1 MKKLLAILLT
11 LLTIFTLVG
20 CGPKKIEEQPVEV
33 EPTPVVEPAESEI
46 VLGGWIDVEDGAI
59 TDELKD
65 LFNKALEGLLGG
77 NYEPVKL
84 LATQVVNGTNYKF
97 LANGTKATNP
107 ITVGTYNITINESTD
122 GTISLLDIEVVEEK
136 QEEQEKKD
144 PTKYSYWVVFYDQN
158 GVELQRT
165 IEPYGTVPSYKGQLP
180 GYFEKWVNKKT
191 KEDIT
196 SFKPITTNT
205 YFEAVC
211 FTPQIAP
218 APVIKKYT
226 VTFMDGDSI
235 ISTQT
240 VEDGKTVTKPAD
252 PEKSGFTFTGWYY
265 KEAELS
271 YLWDFDL
278 DPVTDNINLYA
289 SWNACL
295 AKGTLITMANGS
307 RKPIEEIKIG
317 DDVRVFNH
325 DTGKLS
331 RSKVLDLWQ
340 YEEQKQGL
348 ITLHFTNDINVNI
361 VSAHGF
367 YNKEEN
373 KYVVLDKTNIN
384 DYVGK
389 HFYNADDDAW
399 ETLLGATYSDEK
411 VDTFFIATQ
420 DQFDVVAEG
429 MLTVEDGLYCLVANT
444 FDFDSNM
451 KVNKFKKYFDILKYG
466 LFTYKDLPVVE
477 KEAFKVY
484 KLPYIKVAIGKGL
497 ITQEAWEEGV
507 KIILTYES
515 DYVKEE
521 YIPEKVQHNKR

>member
-97 LANGTKATNP
+97 LANGTKTTNP

-218 APVIKKYT
+218 TPVYT
-226 VTFMDGDSI
+226 VTFINMDDDENVFA
-235 ISTQT
+235 T
-240 VEDGKTVTKPAD
+240 KTVNKGNLVSMPDGAKDAGLTK
-252 PEKSGFTFTGWYY
+252 W
-265 KEAELS
+265 
-271 YLWDFDL
+271 
-278 DPVTDNINLYA
+278 
-289 SWNACL
+289 
-295 AKGTLITMANGS
+295 
-307 RKPIEEIKIG
+307 
-317 DDVRVFNH
+317 
-325 DTGKLS
+325 
-331 RSKVLDLWQ
+331 
-340 YEEQKQGL
+340 
-348 ITLHFTNDINVNI
+348 
-361 VSAHGF
+361 
-367 YNKEEN
+367 
-373 KYVVLDKTNIN
+373 
-384 DYVGK
+384 
-389 HFYNADDDAW
+389 
-399 ETLLGATYSDEK
+399 
-411 VDTFFIATQ
+411 
-420 DQFDVVAEG
+420 
-429 MLTVEDGLYCLVANT
+429 
-444 FDFDSNM
+444 
-451 KVNKFKKYFDILKYG
+451 
-466 LFTYKDLPVVE
+466 YKDR
-477 KEAFKVY
+477 KM
-484 KLPYIKVAIGKGL
+484 KLYL
-497 ITQEAWEEGV
+497 
-507 KIILTYES
+507 L
-515 DYVKEE
+515 
-521 YIPEKVQHNKR
+521 